1 MPQIGPLELLAVAAI
16 ALLVFG
22 PDKLPDIARS
32 IGRTMSQLRRMADEV
47 RDEFKDGLD
56 FDAEDDDDATPPHPR
71 RDHPNVGATA
81 AAAANEPAADEPAEG
96 GEPAGGAETAADE
109 PEPQFDPN
117 YDVREA
123 GDEAA
128 PAESVAPGD
137 DPPDERDPAR
147 GHKDDP
153 HETSAETTGTGTPG
167 AGTPDP
173 NEPAVS
179 GAEPGRPPE
188 QKAG

>member
-71 RDHPNVGATA
+71 RDHPNVRATA
-81 AAAANEPAADEPAEG
+81 ADAANEPAADEPATD
-96 GEPAGGAETAADE
+96 EPAGGDEGAADV
-109 PEPQFDPN
+109 PEAEFDPN

-137 DPPDERDPAR
+137 DPPDQRDATR
-147 GHKDDP
+147 GHKDEP
-153 HETSAETTGTGTPG
+153 HETSAATTGAGTPG
-167 AGTPDP
+167 ATPDP
-173 NEPAVS
+173 NVPPGP

-188 QKAG
+188 QRAG